1 MEIFEYHHKT
11 AKSENV
17 ALSQDEAKA
26 KEIAYANWL
35 AAKETKEAE
44 ASAAKT
50 ALLEK
55 LGITADEAKLLLA

>member
-17 ALSQDEAKA
+17 ALSQDEAQA

-35 AAKETKEAE
+35 AAKETKEE
-44 ASAAKT
+44 ETASAKA

-55 LGITADEAKLLLA
+55 LGITAEEARLLLA